1 MASRT
6 QFISERSV
14 VEASYV
20 TTIELLVL
28 TFESRTS
35 PASQSHMVKGDH
47 CPHVS
52 QQCCLLQIGHASS
65 VRNTDSLGFFSFC
78 LRNGCWICVQNST
91 SGASSAS
98 NTSTV
103 AVSTGDCSPW
113 SSKQT
118 NSIILQVYVLVC
130 HLL

>member
-52 QQCCLLQIGHASS
+52 QQCCLLQIEQEYFYPYA
-65 VRNTDSLGFFSFC
+65 D
-78 LRNGCWICVQNST
+78 ICVI
-91 SGASSAS
+91 
-98 NTSTV
+98 TV
-103 AVSTGDCSPW
+103 PSYD
-113 SSKQT
+113 
-118 NSIILQVYVLVC
+118 
-130 HLL
+130 